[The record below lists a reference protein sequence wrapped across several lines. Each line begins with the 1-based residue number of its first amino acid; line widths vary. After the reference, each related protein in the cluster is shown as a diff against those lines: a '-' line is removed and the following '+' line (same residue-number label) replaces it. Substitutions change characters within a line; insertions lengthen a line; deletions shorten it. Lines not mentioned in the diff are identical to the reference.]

1 VDLSIGAFAR
11 LTLTVSIA
19 RVARVS
25 QTQPRG
31 ARDVPKRTPA
41 TATSRAASH
50 PMASTA
56 LHARS
61 CAFALGEGLRASSS
75 SSSSKPKKKNVATDK
90 SGRRRRATTTTRAIL
105 VQQPPEPPREPTWQE
120 RLGDFKNDGPKGVG
134 RKNRGPRRR
143 IVPHIK
149 ESKGSEEN
157 VPNSNPERLKRWKEE
172 NARALPRTLRS
183 DDGDD
188 DARGGAGAGGT
199 AEPGANST
207 PRWAAH
213 KTDARSTQRAETM
226 SYSFLGQSTVRYP
239 AAAHGTPEAKATY
252 VDSPADKLAIEMN
265 VRMLSELAHVKP
277 RGDPT
282 SYDALVEAA
291 LVLRD
296 ATPPEK
302 LRSDI
307 GNLMRKQITSGMPPF
322 ALGAMQAL
330 VPSEILREMNATV
343 ASEAAEWMFGPTTR
357 ETLAGQGGKRV
368 TVVNVKKCR
377 YLEASGCASVCVN
390 QCKLPAQDVMR
401 SEFGTPV
408 YMQPNFND
416 CSCRMFFGQEPLPE
430 SIDPAIKAL
439 GETASHTTPFAM

>member
-1 VDLSIGAFAR
+1 
-11 LTLTVSIA
+11 
-19 RVARVS
+19 
-25 QTQPRG
+25 
-31 ARDVPKRTPA
+31 
-41 TATSRAASH
+41 
-50 PMASTA
+50 
-56 LHARS
+56 
-61 CAFALGEGLRASSS
+61 
-75 SSSSKPKKKNVATDK
+75 VATDK

-265 VRMLSELAHVKP
+265 VRMLSELARVKP